1 MSEIDSFYI
10 NVPDCFVKQKL
21 WTTRTRKHSRDV
33 VFYLGSNVDYTFNH
47 FFSVMMFCHIF

>member
-1 MSEIDSFYI
+1 MNKISSFYI